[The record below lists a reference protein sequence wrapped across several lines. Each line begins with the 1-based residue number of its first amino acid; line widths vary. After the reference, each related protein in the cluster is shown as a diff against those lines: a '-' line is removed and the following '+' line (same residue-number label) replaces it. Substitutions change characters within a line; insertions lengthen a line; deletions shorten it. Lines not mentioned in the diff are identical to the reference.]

1 MLCISFRNL
10 CLYVDVVNL
19 TWDMLFSK
27 LDVDIIIPRFRWT
40 VSHFA
45 CPVFHIFT
53 VYVHFAWTL
62 N

>member
-1 MLCISFRNL
+1 MPVISFKNL
-10 CLYVDVVNL
+10 LPYLDVVSQ

-27 LDVDIIIPRFRWT
+27 LDVDIIIPRFCWT